1 MTVPFTARVPT
12 LWHGPRARE
21 TMAALTAGR
30 DTLVIADAAVARP
43 LPAAAS
49 ARTMTVD
56 ASGVDELGVVLI
68 ADELVR
74 RPPEVIVAVGGGSV
88 LDASKIAALAL
99 SRGRLLDF
107 ALRHAATSA
116 LTILPD
122 APPPVDIVAM
132 PTTLGTSSETN
143 SVAILRNR
151 CGARLLVGRPLR
163 PRHAVLDPDQLA
175 TLTPAAVREGA
186 LEAFLRVAGASTSPR
201 TARADRDARILG
213 RALLEAAARD
223 VMSTTGRLRLA
234 RLSAATQR
242 TAALRGSDPYS
253 ARHWYLANEVAFHL
267 GVRKMPA
274 TAAVIAAVWRRIGAG
289 DPRWGDRGSL
299 DAFWA
304 GVAAGTALPRDPA
317 AGIAAVV
324 DQGGLPSPPRPSARE
339 IDRIAAAVE
348 TAWGDHRPMLR
359 GVRAADVRA
368 VLHDSRWSPS
378 PVGDRRPEQRRGG
391 DGNERKHGD
400 EHPVPGARP
409 DGGPQLGQLLPGR
422 DRRAGPHRDR
432 CGSRHVMPS
441 GSTRSEKGR
450 RDA

>member
-21 TMAALTAGR
+21 TMVGLTAGR

-43 LPAAAS
+43 LPAAQP

-56 ASGVDELGVVLI
+56 ASAVDEPGIVLI
-68 ADELVR
+68 VEEIVR

-99 SRGRLLDF
+99 SPGRLLDF

-122 APPPVDIVAM
+122 APPPVDIIAV

-143 SVAILRNR
+143 SVAILRNGR
-151 CGARLLVGRPLR
+151 GARLLIGRSLR
-163 PRHAVLDPDQLA
+163 PRHAVLDSDQLA

-186 LEAFLRVAGASTSPR
+186 LEAFLRLAGASTSPR
-201 TARADRDARILG
+201 TARADRDARVLG
-213 RALLEAAARD
+213 RALLEAASAD

-242 TAALRGSDPYS
+242 TAALRGPDLYS

-267 GVRKMPA
+267 GVRKMVA

-289 DPRWGDRGSL
+289 DARWGDRDSL
-299 DAFWA
+299 RSFWA
-304 GVAAGTALPRDPA
+304 GVASGTSLPREPV
-317 AGIAAVV
+317 AGVSALLDRGA
-324 DQGGLPSPPRPSARE
+324 LSTPPRPSAPE

-348 TAWGDHRPMLR
+348 TAWGAHRPMLR
-359 GVRAADVRA
+359 GLRAEEIDA
-368 VLHDSRWSPS
+368 VLRDSRWSAPRS
-378 PVGDRRPEQRRGG
+378 APADHPRVTERR
-391 DGNERKHGD
+391 
-400 EHPVPGARP
+400 
-409 DGGPQLGQLLPGR
+409 
-422 DRRAGPHRDR
+422 
-432 CGSRHVMPS
+432 
-441 GSTRSEKGR
+441 
-450 RDA
+450 